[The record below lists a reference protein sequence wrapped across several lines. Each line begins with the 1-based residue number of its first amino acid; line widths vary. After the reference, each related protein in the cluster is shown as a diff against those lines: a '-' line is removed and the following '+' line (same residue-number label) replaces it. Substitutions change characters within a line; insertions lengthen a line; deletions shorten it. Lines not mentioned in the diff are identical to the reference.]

1 MVGLI
6 RLEEEKSQLSKV
18 RLIDLTQSLYPGMPV
33 FPVYPEMTVFD
44 WSKID
49 AMGFAAK
56 ALFMVEHTGTHIDAP
71 IHFIKGAASIADL
84 PLEKFVGEAII
95 LDLREIKHGKVL
107 GLDDLESALG
117 GREIK
122 DGDKVLLRTGW
133 EDHWDSDDYINS
145 HSGLGKDAAEF
156 LVKKG
161 VDLVGIDTPNLDH
174 PDASDFPAH
183 HTLLGSQV
191 LIVENLCNLGSIGR
205 DRFTFIALPLK
216 IKNGTGSPIRAIAL
230 L

>member
-1 MVGLI
+1 MKRG
-6 RLEEEKSQLSKV
+6 SKIIS
-18 RLIDLTQSLYPGMPV
+18 ID
-33 FPVYPEMTVFD
+33 PVYNWVGSRAEEWLQIRPGTD
-44 WSKID
+44 
-49 AMGFAAK
+49 G
-56 ALFMVEHTGTHIDAP
+56 ALVLGMLNVIINENLYD
-71 IHFIKGAASIADL
+71 K
-84 PLEKFVGEAII
+84 EFVGEGII

-122 DGDKVLLRTGW
+122 DGDKVLLHTGW
-133 EDHWDSDDYINS
+133 EDHWGSDDYINS
-145 HSGLGKDAAEF
+145 HSGLGKDAAKF

-191 LIVENLCNLGSIGR
+191 LIVENLCNLGSIGGK
-205 DRFTFIALPLK
+205 RFTFIALPLK
-216 IKNGTGSPIRAIAL
+216 IKEGTGSPIRAIAL